1 MGRVVT
7 ALVLF
12 SLLLAVPAAGAAGSL
27 AITQPSANE
36 TRLAEMRDFYVYGIF
51 TGTVSNPGDVRIEVY
66 SGDTVSGTPVRTI
79 QSHVD
84 PVSGITNDT
93 VIESSYPNGTR
104 KNGAMVPD
112 LIKLPGS
119 ILDPTNKVVVTPRY
133 YLGLIQ
139 GGVTRD
145 FDTSYKDST
154 GTTLTDLTA
163 GNYTIEV
170 TGLSGTCAGEKVN
183 RTITLGLTNAILGTF
198 RPTSNKNALTRY
210 GITHDRRSF
219 FDWFPGYFTDPDNSS
234 IWYQADQR
242 WTPNNG
248 IEVVNNLPGTLL
260 DTTPVANNTLF
271 IYNINSGSA
280 TCGIELASILRYHL
294 EDDRNTTFLYYDIG
308 EPTLTYNDAVT
319 GGVRTRAG
327 NPLAFPTESR
337 IRLIR
342 AEIMDPSGTSY
353 ENLYDPNDATTP
365 KTLDFDPADGV
376 SFVSGKKFI
385 LYGAVKPIG
394 SSVTATATPYRF
406 TIDNRISTIDS
417 TITDSTGNVVAT
429 GSHNVNLARL
439 YNSPGDTTR
448 FNSLWEYG
456 IEVAGLATPG
466 SYTVSL
472 TGRDVSGT
480 VVSGTATSFTVTVN
494 PQPVQVSNNG
504 DTAVSASAAP
514 QVVISPGAPAG
525 QPVTFD
531 FTPASSSGPTVVES
545 VTLVPT
551 RTAGQVQCIL
561 KSATPGTALQLIG
574 RDVAGYHSITV
585 NWINPDAIGNADIA
599 FSVDKAWLEGH
610 RVAPD
615 QIVMLRYTGSQW
627 VELPTRME
635 NTLDT
640 RYEYR
645 ATTPG
650 FSYFAIAR
658 KGDHAVA
665 LSVNGTTVVPAMQVD
680 TAPANTPTTPSERG
694 VAVSRVTTAVPALS
708 SPVVAPAEPS
718 LVQVFFPTQGLPLV
732 TIGAWAIVVVL
743 VIVVVWLIR
752 RWWIRRQNPALFR
765 RYD

>member
-12 SLLLAVPAAGAAGSL
+12 SLLLAVPAAAAAGSL
-27 AITQPSANE
+27 VITQPSANE

-112 LIKLPGS
+112 LIKLPGG
-119 ILDPTNKVVVTPRY
+119 ILDPTNKVMVTPRY

-163 GNYTIEV
+163 GNYTLEV

-198 RPTSNKNALTRY
+198 RPTSNKNALTQY
-210 GITHDRRSF
+210 GITHDRRSY

-234 IWYQADQR
+234 VWYQADQR

-327 NPLAFPTESR
+327 SPLAFPAESR
-337 IRLIR
+337 IRLTR

-376 SFVSGKKFI
+376 SFVSGKEFI

-406 TIDNRISTIDS
+406 TIDNRISTIDC
-417 TITDSTGNVVAT
+417 TITDSKGNVVAT

-456 IEVAGLATPG
+456 IEVAGLTTPG

-472 TGRDVSGT
+472 TGKDVSGT
-480 VVSGTATSFTVTVN
+480 VVTGTATSFTVTVN
-494 PQPVQVSNNG
+494 PLPVQVSNNG

-531 FTPASSSGPTVVES
+531 FSPASSSGTTAVES

-551 RTAGQVQCIL
+551 RTTGQVECIL
-561 KSATPGTALQLIG
+561 KSATPGTPLQLSG
-574 RDVAGYHSITV
+574 RDVAGYHSIAV
-585 NWINPDAIGNADIA
+585 NWINPDAIGHADIA
-599 FSVDKAWLEGH
+599 FSVDKAWLDEH

-627 VELPTRME
+627 VELPTRLE
-635 NTLDT
+635 QTFDT
-640 RYEYR
+640 AYGYR

-650 FSYFAIAR
+650 FSWFAITR
-658 KGDHAVA
+658 KADSTVTSPVNATAAIPGGLTGTIPADAPSAPAVT
-665 LSVNGTTVVPAMQVD
+665 SVVVSRATTTVPAILS
-680 TAPANTPTTPSERG
+680 PAVTPPPT
-694 VAVSRVTTAVPALS
+694 
-708 SPVVAPAEPS
+708 
-718 LVQVFFPTQGLPLV
+718 LVQVFFPPQGIPIG
-732 TIGAWAIVVVL
+732 TIVAWAV
-743 VIVVVWLIR
+743 VIVLILIAAWLIR